1 MLFLV
6 FVETFPEP
14 LVISVDEDMSE
25 IKFDDETFKY
35 DDIYD
40 IHTIYIND
48 DIQYKSDDI
57 YTYDDLF
64 AAMEAQTWGTQK

>member
-1 MLFLV
+1 
-6 FVETFPEP
+6 
-14 LVISVDEDMSE
+14 MSE